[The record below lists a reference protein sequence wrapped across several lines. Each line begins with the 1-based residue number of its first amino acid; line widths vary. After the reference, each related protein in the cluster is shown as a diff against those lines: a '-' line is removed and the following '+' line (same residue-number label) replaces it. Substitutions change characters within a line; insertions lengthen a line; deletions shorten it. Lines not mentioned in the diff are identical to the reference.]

1 MSNIAACCRPP
12 NDEASGFR
20 VSWFEAVPRDK
31 VMAACYGKTVTRMRS
46 LLPHVRTPLHAVL
59 AAMLVSFWTAMAI
72 APRSRGD
79 WLLENLLV
87 VIGGLLF
94 WRLYRKPGLSTL
106 SCVAVAVFFA
116 FHIYGAHYTYSEAP
130 FGFWLRDIG
139 DTVRNPYDR
148 LVHFLFGL
156 LMSWPV
162 REAICHAAAQA
173 RHLWV
178 CMSTVMWIA
187 AISTFYELME
197 WAAMLVVAPELG
209 IAFMG
214 TQGDVFD
221 AHKDSALA
229 VFGAMLSMGLAW
241 VAGPRFARF
250 PLPAGKDLSG
260 QI

>member
-1 MSNIAACCRPP
+1 MLSPTQRRGKRISGLLVRSRAARQGHGRLLWQDRDTNAEPSATRPDATSCRTGGYA
-12 NDEASGFR
+12 DQFLDCDGDR
-20 VSWFEAVPRDK
+20 
-31 VMAACYGKTVTRMRS
+31 
-46 LLPHVRTPLHAVL
+46 
-59 AAMLVSFWTAMAI
+59 
-72 APRSRGD
+72 PRSRGD

-162 REAICHAAAQA
+162 REAICHAAAKA
-173 RHLWV
+173 RHRWV

-187 AISTFYELME
+187 AISTYYELME